1 MKIDNNSKTHIIGL
15 FTRLKVLFASYSAAH
30 GRCKPGKA
38 PLGKKVKAKSYTV
51 HSLVTDQT
59 WQEHL
64 TGHDEGL
71 GLIPLLDDGISVK
84 WAAIDIDDNSID
96 HARLDEFVQEL
107 NLPLVICRS
116 KSGGAHC
123 YMFLEQP
130 ALAEKV
136 VPTLENWA
144 AALGYPG
151 VEIFPKQ
158 TKRMPAKA
166 GKPRPGNWINLPY
179 FGGENTLRFCICD
192 GEAVSLERFLDF
204 AEANRVGEDAL
215 KIRHFAEKQPKP
227 KHKQQTK
234 NRRRVETATFFHGH
248 APCGSPAC
256 PRGKS
261 AKP

>member
-1 MKIDNNSKTHIIGL
+1 MKIDNNSKTHIIGQI
-15 FTRLKVLFASYSAAH
+15 TRLKVLFASYSAAH

-38 PLGKKVKAKSYTV
+38 PPGEKVKAKSYTV

-96 HARLDEFVQEL
+96 HAELERHVQDRQ
-107 NLPLVICRS
+107 LPLVTCRS

-123 YMFLEQP
+123 YLFLEEP
-130 ALAEKV
+130 CLAKDV
-136 VPTLENWA
+136 VEALENWA

-158 TKRMPAKA
+158 TKRMPDKA
-166 GKPRPGNWINLPY
+166 GKPHPGNWINLPY
-179 FGGENTLRFCICD
+179 FGGENTLPPLALEILDRRRS
-192 GEAVSLERFLDF
+192 GEAATNQVKGRKNVSNRSCQLELLEVKFDVSDHFRKFSVFRTLSIFSSKISD
-204 AEANRVGEDAL
+204 VDISDYSAL
-215 KIRHFAEKQPKP
+215 
-227 KHKQQTK
+227 
-234 NRRRVETATFFHGH
+234 
-248 APCGSPAC
+248 
-256 PRGKS
+256 
-261 AKP
+261 